1 MKRHEALIPLSRE
14 HHAALIL
21 VQLLKRNAPA
31 YRDLPATPADKAAY
45 ALEMYTSIL
54 QAHFKQEEIILA
66 DVKKYDPAIEKLTEE
81 ILEEHRQLS
90 AAFLSLRAATDLVQA
105 LDALGLALGEHI
117 RKEERVL
124 FPLIQEHCPE
134 EVLKTFVYS

>member
-21 VQLLKRNAPA
+21 VQLLKKNAPA
-31 YRDLPATPADKAAY
+31 YRDLPATPADKAVY

-54 QAHFKQEEIILA
+54 QAHFEQEEIILA
-66 DVKKYDPAIEKLTEE
+66 DVKQYNPAIEKLAEE

-90 AAFLSLRAATDLVQA
+90 AAFLSLPAATDIVHA

-124 FPLIQEHCPE
+124 FPLIQAHCPE